1 MDLKLYLNKFLKV
14 DNIEL
19 YTLDTLFSLR
29 ECYDKF
35 VEKSKGK
42 DPDFPLMD
50 FGNSENTYKASNNV
64 TRIDLAEEARGR
76 NIENNDPFML

>member
-1 MDLKLYLNKFLKV
+1 MKKLNLSSDKYSEYLIKEYKK
-14 DNIEL
+14 
-19 YTLDTLFSLR
+19 Y
-29 ECYDKF
+29 YDKF